1 MHSSA
6 CKYQRTPTVS
16 QPPFPTPLRFSIKIQ
31 TEIEDLKGSRL
42 WWAGLCRCSRHIGVG
57 GGGGYWVALTP
68 EHPHLTEVSHVLARP
83 HLAHRSRSWSL
94 PTEVEVP
101 LIRIVIEMKD
111 WHWLCVFCGWVLNAD
126 GHYLIVTE
134 RIGLRFGDVWIFIGG
149 FLSPSPFI
157 RIYSSNITALWCRWL
172 QNIYF

>member
-42 WWAGLCRCSRHIGVG
+42 WWAGLCRCSRHIGV
-57 GGGGYWVALTP
+57 GGGYWVALTP